1 MDKMTQVLTGLVNR
15 TDEGKLT
22 WRPTWDSNSFIASV
36 DLIGVVI
43 RPSGGSSRNGQRGY
57 ALEILNNDGLIAEV
71 LATDKDYASK
81 IGARSITDE
90 QRELIIRLFHLAR
103 RSALDTEATLS
114 ELANGLEA
122 IT

>member
-1 MDKMTQVLTGLVNR
+1 MSMVTQVLTGLVNL
-15 TDEGKLT
+15 TDEGKLK
-22 WRPTWDSNSFIASV
+22 WRSTWDLNVFLATV

-43 RPSGGSSRNGQRGY
+43 KPAGGSAANGQREY
-57 ALEILNNDGLIAEV
+57 ALEILNNEGVIAEV

-90 QRELIIRLFHLAR
+90 QRELIIRLFRLAR
-103 RSALDTEATLS
+103 RSALNTEATLS

>member
-1 MDKMTQVLTGLVNR
+1 MFLATVG
-15 TDEGKLT
+15 
-22 WRPTWDSNSFIASV
+22 
-36 DLIGVVI
+36 LIGVVI
-43 RPSGGSSRNGQRGY
+43 KPTGGSASNGQREY
-57 ALEILNNDGLIAEV
+57 ALEILNNEGVIAEV

-90 QRELIIRLFHLAR
+90 QRELIIRLFRLAR
-103 RSALDTEATLS
+103 RSALNTEATLS